1 MLDEVSTLCLA
12 FRLRHHPRLIE
23 SVIERV
29 WARSVARMNLYF
41 FLTRG
46 GGAAS
51 LSLLVKEAGFLT
63 KYARQIDFKEY

>member
-12 FRLRHHPRLIE
+12 FRLRNHP
-23 SVIERV
+23 SMIERV
-29 WARSVARMNLYF
+29 WARSVARMDLF
-41 FLTRG
+41 FFRTRG